1 MENQKK
7 AALLLLPNL
16 LGEMRHHQPFLPASV
31 DRAVQDLDG
40 LIAESSTAGRR
51 YLSRFETSKPTDE
64 IPIALYNEHSG
75 ESDLDFLLEPMKKG
89 ERWGLLSD
97 AGLPCIADPGS
108 KLVQRARLLGISVQA
123 FVGPSSIL
131 LSLMLSGLP
140 GQKFYFQGYLNRD
153 SSKRQSELRSL
164 EKSSSEDGAT
174 QIFIEAP
181 YRNTHL
187 LDSLVSTL
195 HDDTVL
201 CVAWELTTNE
211 QGILSQPV
219 RLWKKSPLPNL
230 AKKNAIFL
238 FNKMKERF

>member
-1 MENQKK
+1 MDYKKK

-16 LGEMRHHQPFLPASV
+16 LGEMRHHQPYLPASV
-31 DRAVQDLDG
+31 DRAMQEIDG
-40 LIAESSTAGRR
+40 LIAESATAGRR
-51 YLSRFETSKPTDE
+51 YLARFETAKPTDE
-64 IPIALYNEHSG
+64 IPIALYNEHSTDG
-75 ESDLDFLLEPMKKG
+75 DIDFLLEPIRKG

-108 KLVQRARLLGISVQA
+108 KLVKRARILGINIQA

-131 LSLMLSGLP
+131 LSLMQSGLP
-140 GQKFYFQGYLNRD
+140 AQKFFFHGYLDRD
-153 SSKRQSELRSL
+153 NEKRIKEIRRL
-164 EKSSSEDGAT
+164 EKHSSAEGVT

-181 YRNTHL
+181 YRNEHL
-187 LDSLVSTL
+187 MENLMQTL
-195 HDDTVL
+195 NEDTVL
-201 CVAWELTTNE
+201 CVAWELTTPD

-238 FNKMKERF
+238 FNSSH